1 MRSVMWDRADNS
13 VNGSNEHVEHGHMVG
28 HEEGIELCPLQCL
41 DGVFEVG
48 KVEIHV
54 RPRARI
60 APGAGVDA
68 RRAYECTEMELP

>member
-1 MRSVMWDRADNS
+1 MRSVTWDRADNS
-13 VNGSNEHVEHGHMVG
+13 VNGSNEHVEHAILVAMKKASNFAR
-28 HEEGIELCPLQCL
+28 L